1 MKHINK
7 ICLLIIITLLLSI
20 LINFSVNIIKK
31 QFHIKELL
39 EVGYYHLYTTYV
51 AKYEQYHI
59 FIMINNSTKEFEELE
74 LWAQKI
80 ITEEYIK
87 ALKDSDTFQKHGAHS
102 TNVYLVSASNELAF
116 GWQKSELNI
125 EMNFDQSVFYRNSH
139 IVVSIPL
146 DATAFNDCNV
156 AAYSK

>member
-1 MKHINK
+1 
-7 ICLLIIITLLLSI
+7 
-20 LINFSVNIIKK
+20 
-31 QFHIKELL
+31 
-39 EVGYYHLYTTYV
+39 
-51 AKYEQYHI
+51 
-59 FIMINNSTKEFEELE
+59 MINNSTKEFEELE

-146 DATAFNDCNV
+146 DATVFNDCNV